1 MLDFT
6 NDVLRH
12 CGGRLTTLDS
22 ELLYKTAM
30 ELGPKN
36 ILEIGS
42 FDGCSTMILGSIAKM
57 TEGKVQ
63 CVEPAPKQK
72 WRWNIERLGLQ
83 EWVEMI
89 FAASPWV
96 STAILR
102 TPIDYLFIDG
112 DHRTRWAIVD
122 YHYFMPFVRIGGR
135 IAFHD
140 WGDAHQT
147 GDWVREAV
155 NIILRDDAPLLKE
168 IGQTTNTRGLIVF
181 EKIGDHKKY
190 A

>member
-12 CGGRLTTLDS
+12 CGGRLTTLDAD
-22 ELLYKTAM
+22 LLYKTAF
-30 ELGPKN
+30 EIAPKN

-63 CVEPAPKQK
+63 CIEPAPKQK
-72 WRWNIERLGLQ
+72 WRANIERLQLQ

-89 FAASPWV
+89 FASSPWV
-96 STAILR
+96 PPASVR
-102 TPIDYLFIDG
+102 QPIDYLFIDG
-112 DHRTRWAIVD
+112 DHRTRWCLVD
-122 YHYFMPFVRIGGR
+122 YHFWMPFVRIGGR

-140 WGDAHQT
+140 WGDAHET
-147 GDWVREAV
+147 GGWIRESV
-155 NIILRDDAPLLKE
+155 GIILRDDAPFLTE

-181 EKIGDHKKY
+181 EKTGDHNRY
-190 A
+190 R